1 MSLNSTPDRCPQC
14 GADLPAHAPRGLCP
28 SCLMAAAAAPTEPAL
43 TRKERPPSLAA
54 VAEAFPNLE
63 ILEWIGQG
71 GMGAVYKARQ
81 PKLNRFVALKI
92 LPESLG
98 RDPAFAERFLREGQ
112 LLARLNHPNIVSVH
126 DFGQAAGYFY
136 LLMEF
141 VDGVNLRQAMK
152 AGRFSPGQALAIVPK
167 ICEALQFAHD
177 EGVLHRDIKP
187 ENILLDA
194 RGRVK
199 LVDFGIAKLVGSAD
213 LEALPAA
220 IEPGDALTQSGS
232 SLGTPNYM
240 APEQILQPSRVD
252 HRADIYSLGV
262 VFYELL
268 TGELPKE
275 GFAPPSAR
283 SPVTPDV
290 GAIVLRALEK
300 ERARRQ
306 QSASEL
312 KTEVETLVSNAV
324 SNLSGAVLAES
335 PMIATA
341 ATEAA
346 ADLSVRSVPK
356 RRAWLHRLAA
366 TVLIALVIVIIGRVI
381 LATRPSGSFQAPPLP
396 QLTKVIELDRG
407 WVQTNASAVAVMS
420 QSGIR
425 PEESVV
431 AGIRFPDGRFS
442 PASSALYVLQRGKS
456 RQSTLS
462 FSWHFPEAFGWD
474 HQTAAWDWMR
484 SNHLH
489 RPLRLVAGQPFQMFS
504 VTNNSGG
511 TLHGSIEYR
520 VVSDEELSSTH
531 SNGPV
536 RAMVRLKPRPAMP
549 QWLTTDFTVNVP
561 AGYRVLG
568 SCGGSAVNDGE
579 ANTQLYL
586 GTSTLNPSCTWFV
599 RGEFKPEHVRQG
611 TQQLENLRSAGPIEI
626 TVSQPARLFSITNAF
641 GETFDGYLELVGPG
655 QSEFSNVIPAPP
667 ITRTATVSTTND
679 AGSNLPTIATMQDVA
694 QRIGAG
700 DAAAFDELQS
710 ISESLY
716 RGIDYKTD
724 QQRVLTNLALMS
736 SSFEALGRGIAA
748 GNEAAFDA
756 VRRSLAVRHLSA
768 FAPRALGIAAAAG
781 HQESLDTLL
790 NYADSKILLSSAV
803 SALRLAAEKNNE
815 LAVQFLLR
823 VLEDP
828 SQRPLWHMA
837 SEGLRPAAAAGNV
850 EAVTALKT
858 YDQNRRR

>member
-1 MSLNSTPDRCPQC
+1 
-14 GADLPAHAPRGLCP
+14 
-28 SCLMAAAAAPTEPAL
+28 MAAAAAPTEPAMA
-43 TRKERPPSLAA
+43 RKERPPSLAA

-112 LLARLNHPNIVSVH
+112 LLARLNHPNIVTVH

-152 AGRFSPGQALAIVPK
+152 AGRFTPGQALAIVPK

-194 RGRVK
+194 KGRVK

-213 LEALPAA
+213 LEAPPAA
-220 IEPGDALTQSGS
+220 IDPGDALTQSGS

-283 SPVTPDV
+283 SPVTPDID
-290 GAIVLRALEK
+290 AIVLRALEK

-324 SNLSGAVLAES
+324 SNLSGAVLAEP

-346 ADLSVRSVPK
+346 ADLPARSVPK
-356 RRAWLHRLAA
+356 RRAWVRPLAA
-366 TVLIALVIVIIGRVI
+366 TVLIALAIVII
-381 LATRPSGSFQAPPLP
+381 LATRPWGSSQDPPPPP

-407 WVQTNASAVAVMS
+407 WAQTNAGAVAVMS

-442 PASSALYVLQRGKS
+442 PASSALYVLQRGKG

-489 RPLRLVAGQPFQMFS
+489 RPLRLVAGQPFEMFS
-504 VTNNSGG
+504 VTNSSGG

-520 VVSDEELSSTH
+520 VVSDEELSSIH
-531 SNGPV
+531 SKGPV
-536 RAMVRLKPRPAMP
+536 RAMIRLKPRPAMP
-549 QWLTTDFTVNVP
+549 QWLTADFTANVP

-599 RGEFKPEHVRQG
+599 RGDFKPEHVRQG
-611 TQQLENLRSAGPIEI
+611 TEQLENLRSAGPIEV

-655 QSEFSNVIPAPP
+655 QSESSNVITAPP
-667 ITRTATVSTTND
+667 ITSTVTASTNND
-679 AGSNLPTIATMQDVA
+679 AGTNLPTVATMQDVA

-700 DAAAFDELQS
+700 DAAAFDELQT

-716 RGIDYKTD
+716 RGIDYKTE

-736 SSFEALGRGIAA
+736 SAFESLGRGVAA
-748 GNEAAFDA
+748 GNDAAFDA

-781 HQESLDTLL
+781 HQESLDMLL

-803 SALRLAAEKNNE
+803 SALRPAAEKNNE

-828 SQRPLWHMA
+828 SHRPLWHMA
-837 SEGLRPAAAAGNV
+837 SQGLRTAAAAGNV

>member
-1 MSLNSTPDRCPQC
+1 
-14 GADLPAHAPRGLCP
+14 
-28 SCLMAAAAAPTEPAL
+28 
-43 TRKERPPSLAA
+43 
-54 VAEAFPNLE
+54 
-63 ILEWIGQG
+63 
-71 GMGAVYKARQ
+71 
-81 PKLNRFVALKI
+81 
-92 LPESLG
+92 
-98 RDPAFAERFLREGQ
+98 
-112 LLARLNHPNIVSVH
+112 
-126 DFGQAAGYFY
+126 
-136 LLMEF
+136 
-141 VDGVNLRQAMK
+141 
-152 AGRFSPGQALAIVPK
+152 
-167 ICEALQFAHD
+167 
-177 EGVLHRDIKP
+177 
-187 ENILLDA
+187 
-194 RGRVK
+194 
-199 LVDFGIAKLVGSAD
+199 
-213 LEALPAA
+213 PAA
-220 IEPGDALTQSGS
+220 IDPGGALTQSGS

-283 SPVTPDV
+283 SPVTPDID
-290 GAIVLRALEK
+290 AIVLRALEK

-324 SNLSGAVLAES
+324 SNLSGAVLAEP

-346 ADLSVRSVPK
+346 AGLPVRSVPK
-356 RRAWLHRLAA
+356 RRAWVRPLAA
-366 TVLIALVIVIIGRVI
+366 TVLIALAIVII
-381 LATRPSGSFQAPPLP
+381 LAIRPSGSFQDPPPPP

-407 WVQTNASAVAVMS
+407 WAQTNAGAVAVMS

-442 PASSALYVLQRGKS
+442 PASSALYVLQRGKG

-489 RPLRLVAGQPFQMFS
+489 RPLRLVAGQPFEMFS
-504 VTNNSGG
+504 VTNSSGG

-520 VVSDEELSSTH
+520 VVSDEELSSIH
-531 SNGPV
+531 SKGPV
-536 RAMVRLKPRPAMP
+536 RAMIRLKPRPAMP
-549 QWLTTDFTVNVP
+549 QWLTADFTANVP

-599 RGEFKPEHVRQG
+599 RGDFKPEHVRQG
-611 TQQLENLRSAGPIEI
+611 TEQLENLRSAGPIEV

-655 QSEFSNVIPAPP
+655 QSESSNVITAPP
-667 ITRTATVSTTND
+667 ITSTVTASTNND
-679 AGSNLPTIATMQDVA
+679 AGTNLPTVATMQDVA

-700 DAAAFDELQS
+700 DAAAFDELQT

-716 RGIDYKTD
+716 RGIDYQTE

-736 SSFEALGRGIAA
+736 SAFESLGRGVAA
-748 GNEAAFDA
+748 GNDAAFDA

-781 HQESLDTLL
+781 HQESLDMLL

-803 SALRLAAEKNNE
+803 SALRPAAEKNNE

-828 SQRPLWHMA
+828 SHRPLWHMA
-837 SEGLRPAAAAGNV
+837 SQGLRTAAAAGNV

>member
-1 MSLNSTPDRCPQC
+1 
-14 GADLPAHAPRGLCP
+14 
-28 SCLMAAAAAPTEPAL
+28 
-43 TRKERPPSLAA
+43 
-54 VAEAFPNLE
+54 
-63 ILEWIGQG
+63 
-71 GMGAVYKARQ
+71 
-81 PKLNRFVALKI
+81 
-92 LPESLG
+92 
-98 RDPAFAERFLREGQ
+98 
-112 LLARLNHPNIVSVH
+112 
-126 DFGQAAGYFY
+126 
-136 LLMEF
+136 
-141 VDGVNLRQAMK
+141 MK
-152 AGRFSPGQALAIVPK
+152 AGRFTPGQALAIVPK

-194 RGRVK
+194 KGRVK
-199 LVDFGIAKLVGSAD
+199 LVDFGIAKLIGSTD
-213 LEALPAA
+213 LEAPPAA
-220 IEPGDALTQSGS
+220 IDPGGALTQSGS

-275 GFAPPSAR
+275 GFVPPSAR

-290 GAIVLRALEK
+290 DAIVLRALEK

-312 KTEVETLVSNAV
+312 KTEVEALVSNAV
-324 SNLSGAVLAES
+324 SNLGGAALAEP
-335 PMIATA
+335 PMVATA

-346 ADLSVRSVPK
+346 ADLPVRPVPK

-366 TVLIALVIVIIGRVI
+366 TVLIALAIGII
-381 LATRPSGSFQAPPLP
+381 LATRPSGSFRDPPPPL

-407 WVQTNASAVAVMS
+407 WVQTNAGAVAVMS

-442 PASSALYVLQRGKS
+442 PASSALFVLQRGKS

-474 HQTAAWDWMR
+474 HQTAAWDWIR

-504 VTNNSGG
+504 ITNNSGG

-520 VVSDEELSSTH
+520 VVSDEELSSIQ

-536 RAMVRLKPRPAMP
+536 RAMIRLKPRPAMP
-549 QWLTTDFTVNVP
+549 QWLTADFTVNVP

-579 ANTQLYL
+579 ANTHLYL

-611 TQQLENLRSAGPIEI
+611 TEQLENLRSAGPIEI

-655 QSEFSNVIPAPP
+655 QAESSNVIIAPPLTP

-679 AGSNLPTIATMQDVA
+679 AGSNLPTVATMQDVA

-700 DAAAFDELQS
+700 DAAAFDELQT

-781 HQESLDTLL
+781 HQESLDMLL

-803 SALRLAAEKNNE
+803 SALRPAAEKTNE

-837 SEGLRPAAAAGNV
+837 SDGLRPAAAAGNV